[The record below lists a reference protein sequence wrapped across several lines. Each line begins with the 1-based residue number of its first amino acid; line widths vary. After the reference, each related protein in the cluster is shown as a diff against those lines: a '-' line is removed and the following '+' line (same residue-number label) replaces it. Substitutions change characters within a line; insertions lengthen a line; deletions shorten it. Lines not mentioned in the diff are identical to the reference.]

1 MTSIGNM
8 LSEELSDKAE
18 LDNVLIDLQL
28 INFYYFFLSYII
40 GSMHDHGGWSSSFS
54 NLISW
59 LIYFKDFTSTINC

>member
-28 INFYYFFLSYII
+28 INFYYFFIEYYR
-40 GSMHDHGGWSSSFS
+40 F
-54 NLISW
+54 
-59 LIYFKDFTSTINC
+59 YV